1 MTGQAGRASAGSPV
15 TAIARFSNHI
25 DLFTIGT
32 DNKVYSTWWN
42 DPGGWA
48 SWFNISGGV
57 GEPGGEVTAVSRLTQ
72 HIDVFTVG
80 SDGIIWSAWWDANGG
95 WSGWFQLGVT

>member
-1 MTGQAGRASAGSPV
+1 MRGSISP
-15 TAIARFSNHI
+15 AA
-25 DLFTIGT
+25 
-32 DNKVYSTWWN
+32 
-42 DPGGWA
+42 WA
-48 SWFNISGGV
+48 K
-57 GEPGGEVTAVSRLTQ
+57 PGGEVAAVSRLTQ